1 MRALLLL
8 PVALAAIG
16 AAGCGSASA
25 DPEQTAFQ
33 PPRRDLTLRQTE
45 SSAVEVASPVELA
58 RAPAQARAVRQVH
71 HSRKAAP
78 ASRRPVPPVAAPA
91 PAPVAAP
98 VVPAAP
104 VAAPARTEA
113 PDPHALAPGQTVSIV
128 PASTASTDAP
138 SGGDWTDQLPAHG
151 GRGTTIRGGGGN
163 CGGRGHGGG
172 RPDGG
177 GGFRGLR

>member
-33 PPRRDLTLRQTE
+33 PPRRDLTLRQAE
-45 SSAVEVASPVELA
+45 SPVVEVASPVELA
-58 RAPAQARAVRQVH
+58 RAPAQARAALEVRHTV
-71 HSRKAAP
+71 RAARADRR
-78 ASRRPVPPVAAPA
+78 ASPPIATPVPA
-91 PAPVAAP
+91 PAPVAA
-98 VVPAAP
+98 VAP
-104 VAAPARTEA
+104 VGPPTETEA
-113 PDPHALAPGQTVSIV
+113 PDPHALAPGQTVTVV
-128 PASTASTDAP
+128 PASTASIDAP
-138 SGGDWTDQLPAHG
+138 SSGDWTDQLPASG
-151 GRGTTIRGGGGN
+151 GRGKTIRGGGGN

>member
-8 PVALAAIG
+8 PAALAAIG

-33 PPRRDLTLRQTE
+33 PPRRDLTLRQAE
-45 SSAVEVASPVELA
+45 SPAVEVASPVELA
-58 RAPAQARAVRQVH
+58 RAPAQARTPRQVR

-78 ASRRPVPPVAAPA
+78 ASRRPAPPVAAPA
-91 PAPVAAP
+91 AAP
-98 VVPAAP
+98 VVAPAAP
-104 VAAPARTEA
+104 VAAPAETVA
-113 PDPHALAPGQTVSIV
+113 PDPHALAPGQTVTVI
-128 PASTASTDAP
+128 PASTASADAP
-138 SGGDWTDQLPAHG
+138 SAGDWTDQLPAHG
-151 GRGTTIRGGGGN
+151 GRGTTIRGGGGD

>member
-8 PVALAAIG
+8 PVALAAIA

-33 PPRRDLTLRQTE
+33 PPRRDLTLRQAE
-45 SSAVEVASPVELA
+45 SPAVEVASPVELV
-58 RAPAQARAVRQVH
+58 RAPAQVRTARQVRPKARA
-71 HSRKAAP
+71 AP
-78 ASRRPVPPVAAPA
+78 TGRRA
-91 PAPVAAP
+91 AAP
-98 VVPAAP
+98 VVAVVPAPAAVPVAPSAP
-104 VAAPARTEA
+104 VAAPAETEA
-113 PDPHALAPGQTVSIV
+113 PDPHALAPGQTVTIV
-128 PASTASTDAP
+128 PASTASTGAP

-151 GRGTTIRGGGGN
+151 GRGTTIRGGGGD
-163 CGGRGHGGG
+163 CGGRGHGG

>member
-8 PVALAAIG
+8 PVALTAIG

-45 SSAVEVASPVELA
+45 SPAVEIASPVELA
-58 RAPAQARAVRQVH
+58 RAPAQARTARQVR

-78 ASRRPVPPVAAPA
+78 ASRRPAPPVAAPA
-91 PAPVAAP
+91 S
-98 VVPAAP
+98 AP
-104 VAAPARTEA
+104 VAAPAAPVAPVAAPAETEA
-113 PDPHALAPGQTVSIV
+113 PDPHALAPGQTVTIV
-128 PASTASTDAP
+128 PASTASTGAP

-151 GRGTTIRGGGGN
+151 GRGTTIRGGGGD
-163 CGGRGHGGG
+163 CGGRGHGG
-172 RPDGG
+172 RPAGA

>member
-1 MRALLLL
+1 MRALFLL
-8 PVALAAIG
+8 LAAIA

-45 SSAVEVASPVELA
+45 SPAVEVASPVELV
-58 RAPAQARAVRQVH
+58 RAPAQVRTAPQV
-71 HSRKAAP
+71 RPKAKAAP
-78 ASRRPVPPVAAPA
+78 TGRRAAAPVAVVVPA
-91 PAPVAAP
+91 PAAA
-98 VVPAAP
+98 PAAP
-104 VAAPARTEA
+104 VAAPAETEA
-113 PDPHALAPGQTVSIV
+113 PDPHALAPGQTVTIV
-128 PASTASTDAP
+128 PASTVSTGAP

-151 GRGTTIRGGGGN
+151 GRGTTIRGGGGD
-163 CGGRGHGGG
+163 CGGRGHGG